1 MSADQHRHI
10 NTKRTMREEGRPEF
24 RERLFLCPRHVGSVP
39 PTSEG
44 SRTLPTWG
52 GGTLPTC
59 RDYRD
64 VEKTKHFVFLPS
76 MPLDTTIE
84 YLKGVGPQRADTLK
98 KELFIFTFGDLLVH
112 YPFRYIDRTRFHT
125 IRDLQTEGEQ
135 VQLRG
140 ILRRLE
146 VLGEG
151 RAKRLTATLRDES
164 GVIELVWFQGIQW
177 VEKSLMVG
185 KEYIAFGRI
194 NAFNG
199 RFNITHPE
207 MEEATPDNLQKPRTY
222 EPVYSTTDKL
232 VQKGLDAK
240 GLRKTMRTLL
250 DVLKPADLPET
261 LPDNL
266 LEAYRL
272 MGRWEA
278 MQKIHFPENQQES
291 EAAAR
296 RLKFEE
302 LFFLQLRILQSRQ
315 LRKDTVKGFVFEQ
328 LGDFFNRF
336 YAEKLPFELTGAQK
350 RVLKEIR
357 VDLRAGRQMNR
368 LVQGDVGSGKT
379 VVALITMLMAL
390 DNGFQACL
398 MAPTEILAQQHFIG
412 LSALLG
418 DLGVNI
424 GFLSGSI
431 KGKKR
436 EAILAQLCT
445 GEMQIV
451 IGTHALIE
459 DWVVFQNL
467 GLSVIDEQHRFGVEQ
482 RSKLWRKSQG
492 LPPHVLVM
500 TATPIPRTLAM
511 TLYGDLDVSV
521 IDELPP
527 GRKPITT
534 MHKTEAH
541 RLRVQGIMREEIAKG
556 RQVYV
561 VYPMIEETEKMD
573 LQNLMSGYEA
583 LSRDFPMPE
592 YQISIVHGKMKA
604 ADKEYEMQR
613 FVRQET
619 QIMVATTVIEVGVNV
634 PNASVMVIENA
645 ERFGLSQLHQLRGR
659 VGRGAEQSFCILLTG
674 HKLSADGRERIQ
686 TMVGTNDGFVIA
698 EADLRLRGPGNIEGT
713 QQSGML
719 HFRIADLARDG
730 QILTAA
736 REIAITIL
744 QQDPGLRTPAYAR
757 LRQYLDATAKESKI
771 WSRIS

>member
-1 MSADQHRHI
+1 
-10 NTKRTMREEGRPEF
+10 
-24 RERLFLCPRHVGSVP
+24 
-39 PTSEG
+39 
-44 SRTLPTWG
+44 
-52 GGTLPTC
+52 
-59 RDYRD
+59 
-64 VEKTKHFVFLPS
+64 

-98 KELFIFTFGDLLVH
+98 KELNVFTFADLLYH
-112 YPFRYIDRTRFHT
+112 YPFRYVDRTKFHS

-140 ILRRLE
+140 ILRRME
-146 VLGEG
+146 MLGEG
-151 RAKRLTATLRDES
+151 RAKRLTATLRDET
-164 GVIELVWFQGIQW
+164 GVIELVWFQAINW
-177 VEKSLMVG
+177 LEKSLVVG
-185 KEYIAFGRI
+185 KEYIVFGRI
-194 NAFNG
+194 NEFNG

-207 MEEATPDNLQKPRTY
+207 MEEVVPDQDQKPRIF

-232 VQKGLDAK
+232 TQKGLDSK
-240 GLRKTMRTLL
+240 GLRKIMRVLL
-250 DVLKPADLPET
+250 DTLRTPDLPEL
-261 LPDNL
+261 LPDYL

-272 MGRWEA
+272 MPRWDA
-278 MQKIHFPENQQES
+278 LQKIHFPEQQS
-291 EAAAR
+291 DVDNATR

-302 LFFLQLRILQSRQ
+302 LFFLQLRILQA
-315 LRKDTVKGFVFEQ
+315 RKTRKETVRGFVFEK
-328 LGDFFNRF
+328 LGDYFNKF
-336 YAEKLPFELTGAQK
+336 YHEKLPFELTGAQK

-357 VDLRAGRQMNR
+357 VDLAAGRQMNR

-379 VVALITMLMAL
+379 VVALMTMLMAL

-398 MAPTEILAQQHFIG
+398 MAPTEILAQQHYTGISE
-412 LSALLG
+412 LVG
-418 DLGVNI
+418 DMGVNV
-424 GFLSGSI
+424 GFLSGNI

-436 EAILAQLCT
+436 EAVLEKLRS
-445 GEMQIV
+445 GDMHIV

-459 DWVVFQNL
+459 DWVEFQNL

-482 RSKLWRKSQG
+482 RARLWRKSKP
-492 LPPHVLVM
+492 LPPHILVM

-534 MHKTEAH
+534 RHQTEHH
-541 RLRVQGIMREEIAKG
+541 RLRVQGFMKEEIAKG

-561 VYPMIEETEKMD
+561 VYPMIEETETLD
-573 LQNLMSGYEA
+573 LQNLMSGFES
-583 LSRDFPMPE
+583 LSRDFPIPE

-604 ADKEYEMQR
+604 ADKDYEMQR
-613 FVRQET
+613 FIRHET

-659 VGRGAEQSFCILLTG
+659 VGRGAEQSYCILLTG
-674 HKLSADGRERIQ
+674 FKLSADGRERIQ
-686 TMVGTNDGFVIA
+686 TMVQTNDGFVIA
-698 EADLRLRGPGNIEGT
+698 EADLRLRGPGNIEGK

-719 HFRIADLARDG
+719 HFRLADLARDG

-736 REIAITIL
+736 REIAMRIL
-744 QQDPGLRTPAYAR
+744 EQDPTLAAPEHFR
-757 LRQYLDATAKESKI
+757 LKQYLDTFAKESKI